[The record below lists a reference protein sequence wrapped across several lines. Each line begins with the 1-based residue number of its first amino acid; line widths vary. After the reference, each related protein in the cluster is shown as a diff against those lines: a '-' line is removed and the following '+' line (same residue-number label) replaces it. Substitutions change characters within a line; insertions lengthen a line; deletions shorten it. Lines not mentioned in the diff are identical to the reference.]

1 MVIDLHVI
9 VWNATINFVTL
20 TGTAL
25 PMITSPT
32 HSIINGTM
40 TVIVAEGSNVT
51 LRCEAAG
58 DGKLEYRWRRVSRS
72 IPGTAN
78 GDKNQTLT
86 FTNIRFGNSGKY
98 FCEVKIKGNLQSSK
112 DVQVTV
118 RSELT

>member
-1 MVIDLHVI
+1 MSHI
-9 VWNATINFVTL
+9 VFFGMPTINFVAL
-20 TGTAL
+20 TGTVL
-25 PMITSPT
+25 PVITSPT
-32 HSIINGTM
+32 HSINNGTI
-40 TVIVAEGSNVT
+40 TVAEGSNVT

-72 IPGTAN
+72 IPGTTN
-78 GDKNQTLT
+78 DDKNQTLT